1 MCQGFPTYSKAAQ
14 KGDRGVDL
22 VSRVIHEE
30 FNWLFKRNHQ
40 EHDFGIDA
48 QVDVILEDGTVTGQM
63 LALQIKYGKSFF
75 EEKNQWGYVF
85 RGELKHFNYLA
96 NYPTLVLIA
105 ICHPT
110 SNDIYWVVFNP
121 ESTSRA
127 GSNWKI
133 TIPFENKL
141 RGSKQ
146 RISELL
152 PRPSDILD
160 EVQQYWALNEV
171 LVTSDHVHFII
182 HRDEVE
188 ALSVL
193 SIRNFVDRILR
204 TKELA
209 AHCQGK
215 IEISFHGY
223 DDDPRELYEIP
234 EMRRYIPIYV
244 GALPELFFFAYTGE
258 RAFTLSTIGLCL
270 STVEI
275 QTRKP
280 NKANKIR
287 VKFSTKEIAELLDSH
302 FLGLNRM
309 TEWLNM
315 PTAENQRISFDV
327 VRAFGLDEPNEHD
340 QSSVPA

>member
-1 MCQGFPTYSKAAQ
+1 MSQGFPTYSKAAQ

-22 VSRVIHEE
+22 VSRVINEE
-30 FNWLFKRNHQ
+30 FGWLFKRNHQ

-63 LALQIKYGKSFF
+63 LALQIKHGKSFF

-105 ICHPT
+105 ICHPD
-110 SNDIYWVVFNP
+110 SKDIYWEVFTP
-121 ESTSRA
+121 ESTSKA

-141 RGSKQ
+141 SGSKQ

-152 PRPSDILD
+152 PPPSDILD
-160 EVQQYWALNEV
+160 EVQQYWAINEV
-171 LVTSDHVHFII
+171 LVTSEYVYFII
-182 HRDEVE
+182 DREEVK
-188 ALSVL
+188 ALNVS
-193 SIRNFVDRILR
+193 SIRNFLDRILS

-209 AHCQGK
+209 AHCQGI

-223 DDDPRELYEIP
+223 GDDPRELYEIP
-234 EMRRYIPIYV
+234 EMRRYIPIFV
-244 GALPELFFFAYTGE
+244 KALPELFFFAYTGE
-258 RAFTLSTIGLCL
+258 RSFTLSTIALCL
-270 STVEI
+270 STVEV
-275 QTRKP
+275 QSRKP
-280 NKANKIR
+280 NKENKIR
-287 VKFSTKEIAELLDSH
+287 VEFSTKEIADLLDSH
-302 FLGLNRM
+302 FPWLNTM

-315 PTAENQRISFDV
+315 PIEENKRISFEV
-327 VRAFGLDEPNEHD
+327 VRSLGLE
-340 QSSVPA
+340 VPEENV